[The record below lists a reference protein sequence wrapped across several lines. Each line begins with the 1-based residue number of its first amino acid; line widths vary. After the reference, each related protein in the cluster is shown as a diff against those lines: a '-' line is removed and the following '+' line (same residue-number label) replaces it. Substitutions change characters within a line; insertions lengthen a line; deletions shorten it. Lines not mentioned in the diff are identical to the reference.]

1 MSPRPAAED
10 IGRGLCMNKAA
21 YGISSLYFY
30 KTGISEEDA
39 ASVLVTWEPCPT
51 ETLLCFSVA
60 MA

>member
-1 MSPRPAAED
+1 
-10 IGRGLCMNKAA
+10 MNKAA

-39 ASVLVTWEPCPT
+39 GSVLVTWEPCPT